1 MCTRTRIERD
11 GTARSAARG
20 RDGGKTML
28 IAVTT
33 TSGPSPVRIEVI
45 KKSWRPWNT
54 ELEEKARLA
63 AYRHVYYGESCST
76 SLQDQQDDSRYTE
89 VIRPSEIIT
98 LKESR

>member
-1 MCTRTRIERD
+1 
-11 GTARSAARG
+11 
-20 RDGGKTML
+20 ML

-63 AYRHVYYGESCST
+63 AYRYVYNDDESSEE
-76 SLQDQQDDSRYTE
+76 DVKAYSRYTE
-89 VIRPSEIIT
+89 VIRPSEVIT
-98 LKESR
+98 MKESC